1 MRRLPLFVALLA
13 TSAIAHAG
21 DKPLYQPMPDWV
33 KPAPAIDATKL
44 GDDAPMLLVFDN
56 QQRLENGRAW
66 SYMET
71 ATRAASAEALSS
83 IGTIKIEWQPSQGDL
98 IVHRAQ
104 IIRGAERIDLIKGGN
119 PLTVLRREEGMEQ
132 RMLDGRLTATMPV
145 EGLRVGDV
153 LDVAFSVTRRDPT
166 LKGDVQAFAPLLSA
180 PLRVQFARAAL
191 SWPVGS
197 DIKWKAY
204 AAGVTAQPVTE
215 GGYKTLSIAMPLAKQ
230 PDMPDDAPARFAKL
244 PLLELTSFA
253 DWASVSKVM
262 APLYATAGTIAP
274 GSALAAEVTRIKAAE
289 SDPLKRA
296 ALALQLVQEKI
307 RYLMLGMD
315 TGNYVP
321 QSPAQTWESRYG
333 DCKAK
338 TLLLLALLHE
348 MGIEAEPVTANSRLG
363 DLVPTRLPSAAA
375 FDHVLVRATI
385 NGETLWLDGTGAGAR
400 LADIHDTPPLGYV
413 LPLRASGAEPMRI
426 ALHAPARPDIAM
438 TASYDQ
444 GAGIGLP
451 APFSVSVTVKGAL
464 AQSVR
469 LAKAQGSSDDFE
481 KFVRQMIN
489 SFDKDANLVS
499 QAVSFDDAAGT
510 ATVTASG
517 IAYPDW
523 NRENERWRRPL
534 YRIQADF
541 SPDRARAAWKDIPV
555 KTDAPFYVTLRTRLR
570 LPRGGFT
577 IDGAKAEQAVLAGQA
592 VDRSV
597 ALDGEWIVADDKTT
611 SSGVEIPV
619 ADIPAERRKVAAAK
633 ANAPRAVAPA
643 DYPSSWD
650 EIAAARRDKKLD
662 PILAVYARQ
671 IRERPDQRSSYT
683 DRAWFLEKV
692 YDRKAAIADLD
703 KALAIEPDADTYVK
717 RARLYAALG
726 NDAKALAD
734 AIEANRIDPSDDAAL
749 GRLAT
754 ARADRGEKAVALE
767 LIQERID
774 QGDKNKASYLS
785 FKADLQMQFG
795 DKDGAIETIDSAIGL
810 KPADA
815 GLLNARC
822 WLKGLGNIALDT
834 ALKDCTK
841 AIALSDNSA
850 GVLDSRAMIYF
861 RMGRMD
867 EALAD
872 LDSAL
877 AIVPDMAASLY
888 MRGVIRRHSGK
899 TQEGDRDLA
908 AARTLSPQIDREYTR
923 YGIVP

>member
-1 MRRLPLFVALLA
+1 MRRLPLFVVLLA

-44 GDDAPMLLVFDN
+44 GDDAPMVLIFDN

-83 IGTIKIEWQPSQGDL
+83 IGTIKIDWQPSQGDL

-104 IIRGAERIDLIKGGN
+104 IIRGAERIDLIKNGN

-132 RMLDGRLTATMPV
+132 RVLDGRLTATMPV

-166 LKGDVQAFAPLLSA
+166 LKGDVQAFAPLLLA
-180 PLRVQFARAAL
+180 PLRVQFARARL

-204 AAGVTAQPVTE
+204 ADGVAAQPVVE
-215 GGYKTLSIAMPLAKQ
+215 GGYKTLTVTMPLAKQ
-230 PDMPDDAPARFAKL
+230 PEMPDDAPARFAKL
-244 PLLELTSFA
+244 PLLEVTSFA
-253 DWASVSKVM
+253 DWAAVSKVM
-262 APLYATAGTIAP
+262 APLYATDGLIAP
-274 GSALAAEVTRIKAAE
+274 GSSLAAEVARIKAAE

-296 ALALQLVQEKI
+296 ALALQLVQDKI

-321 QSPAQTWESRYG
+321 QSPTRTWELRYG

-348 MGIEAEPVTANSRLG
+348 MGIEAEPVTANSQLG
-363 DLVPTRLPSAAA
+363 DLVPSRLPSAAA

-400 LADIHDTPPLGYV
+400 LADIRDTPPLGYV
-413 LPLRASGAEPMRI
+413 LPLRAVGAEPVRI
-426 ALHAPARPDIAM
+426 ALHAPARPDM
-438 TASYDQ
+438 TLTFSYDQ
-444 GAGIGLP
+444 GAGINLP
-451 APFSVSVTVKGAL
+451 APFSATVTMKGAV
-464 AQSVR
+464 AQLVR
-469 LAKAQGSSDDFE
+469 LAKTQGSQDDFE
-481 KFVRQMIN
+481 KLVNRMIAN
-489 SFDKDANLVS
+489 FDKNATLVSRDFSFDE
-499 QAVSFDDAAGT
+499 AAGT
-510 ATVTASG
+510 ATVTATG
-517 IAYPDW
+517 VAYPAWD
-523 NRENERWRRPL
+523 RENERWRRPL
-534 YRIQADF
+534 YAAQTEF
-541 SPDRARAAWKDIPV
+541 SPDRARTAWKDIPV
-555 KTDAPFYVTLRTRLR
+555 KTDAPFYVMMRTRLR
-570 LPRGGFT
+570 LPRAGFT
-577 IDGAKAEQAVLAGQA
+577 IDGAKTEQAVLAGHA

-597 ALDGEWIVADDKTT
+597 TQEGEWIVATDKTT
-611 SSGVEIPV
+611 TSGVEIPV

-633 ANAPRAVAPA
+633 ANSPRAIAPA

-650 EIAAARRDKKLD
+650 EIAPARRDKKLD
-662 PILAVYARQ
+662 PILAVYTRQ
-671 IRERPDQRSSYT
+671 IRDRPDDRTSYT
-683 DRAWFLEKV
+683 NRAWFLERV

-726 NDAKALAD
+726 NDDKALAD
-734 AIEANRIDPSDDAAL
+734 AIEANRLDPSDDDAL
-749 GRLAT
+749 ARLANS
-754 ARADRGEKAVALE
+754 RADRGEKTAALD

-774 QGDKNKASYLS
+774 QGDKNKADYMS
-785 FKADLQMQFG
+785 FKATLQMKFG
-795 DKDGAIETIDSAIGL
+795 DKDGAIETIDGAIGL

-815 GLLNARC
+815 GLLNTRC
-822 WLKGLGNIALDT
+822 WLKGLGNVALDT

-850 GVLDSRAMIYF
+850 QVLDSRAMIYF

-877 AIVPDMAASLY
+877 AIAPDMAASLY

-899 TQEGDRDLA
+899 TKEGDSDLA
-908 AARTLSPQIDREYTR
+908 AARTLSPRIDRDYSR